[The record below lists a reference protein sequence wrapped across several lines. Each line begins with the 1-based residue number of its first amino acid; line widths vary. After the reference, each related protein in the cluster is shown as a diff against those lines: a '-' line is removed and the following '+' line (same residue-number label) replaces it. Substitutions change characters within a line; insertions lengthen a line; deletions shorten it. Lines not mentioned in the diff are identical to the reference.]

1 MSIDEWYEFTEGYKV
16 GREARREKF
25 VEKDD
30 EALKEFWDICNE
42 ITEKGEN
49 EEAGVSMAEIEAAFL
64 FCGNLIKAAVDGLE
78 QV

>member
-30 EALKEFWDICNE
+30 DELEEFWQICNE
-42 ITEKGEN
+42 ITPTGQDGED
-49 EEAGVSMAEIEAAFL
+49 GISMAEIEAAFL
-64 FCGNLIKAAVDGLE
+64 FCGNLIKAAVDGLT
-78 QV
+78 

>member
-30 EALKEFWDICNE
+30 AELEEFWNICND
-42 ITEKGEN
+42 ITKKGADEEKGI
-49 EEAGVSMAEIEAAFL
+49 SMAEIEAAFL
-64 FCGNLIKAAVDGLE
+64 FCGN
-78 QV
+78 